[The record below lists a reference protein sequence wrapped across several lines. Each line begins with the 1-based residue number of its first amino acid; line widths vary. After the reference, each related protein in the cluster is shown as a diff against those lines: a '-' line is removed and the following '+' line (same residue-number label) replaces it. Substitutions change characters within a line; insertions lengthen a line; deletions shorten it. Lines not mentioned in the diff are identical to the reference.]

1 MGIMDS
7 WKEATKRVQGQVKG
21 SLGSED
27 KPDALLT
34 LSSLGEAATFF
45 KDRIETRNRIGTK
58 FNTIYYH
65 QVTEVTLDKGS
76 PFAPTNK
83 KTILVRVNGAITKLD
98 FRAEPLPKIR
108 QALDL
113 INKGVGESHSVGVV
127 KQTSGADELEKLALL
142 KDKGIIT
149 QAEFDAK
156 KKQLLN
162 L

>member
-1 MGIMDS
+1 MGIIDS
-7 WKEATKRVQGQVKG
+7 WKKATEQAQNQIKG
-21 SLGSED
+21 SLGSEE
-27 KPDALLT
+27 KPGTLLT
-34 LSSLGEAATFF
+34 LSSLGETATFF
-45 KDRIETRNRIGTK
+45 KDRIETRNRLGTK
-58 FNTIYYH
+58 FNTIYYR

-98 FRAEPLPKIR
+98 FRAEPLPKIH
-108 QALDL
+108 QAIDL
-113 INKGVGESHSVGVV
+113 INKGVSDTHSGTSI
-127 KQTSGADELEKLALL
+127 QQASGADELEKLAQL

-156 KKQLLN
+156 KKQLLE